1 MDFHRAAAL
10 AALILSFAVMP
21 ARAADRDLIVL
32 NIGHSD
38 IDDFDEP
45 TIEGNI
51 EYTWRRT
58 VWGNSTWFSGVG
70 PLVGLTIT
78 GKGAVFGYAGIY
90 GDFYIGDSFVVRP
103 EGGLGAFT
111 PGDGK
116 DLGGTFEIHGA
127 LSIAYVFDNQARLGV
142 TYSHISNGGVY
153 ASSPALDSLLL
164 NYAFPIGPLY

>member
-1 MDFHRAAAL
+1 MDFHRAATL

-51 EYTWRRT
+51 EYTSSRT

-78 GKGAVFGYAGIY
+78 GKGAVFGYVGIY
-90 GDFYIGDSFVVRP
+90 GDYYIGDSFVVRP

-116 DLGGTFEIHGA
+116 DLGGTFEIHGS

-153 ASSPALDSLLL
+153 DSSPALDSLLL